1 MTRRKIVFWN
11 DSNSTWYV
19 SEEYNGDKEDFAAL
33 RTIFGPSMDGCDK
46 TWPEIM
52 EMLNGVS
59 SMADFLKV
67 IPQINRCYHSHLAPS
82 DSRNVGARLGI
93 AHDLKHLTALLAY
106 LDEVYLL
113 KLNAA
118 GVVKM
123 SFWKGKPVLDEDT
136 FRYYLAKPGD
146 YVTQGVVDDAIECV
160 PEACFCSECA
170 QMGEPKSSRF
180 DERTGKW
187 RNTYH
192 TFRKVGGEWPDCV
205 WEYRGDCFYGE
216 NEMRGKPMQVVSG

>member
-59 SMADFLKV
+59 TMADFLKV

-82 DSRNVGARLGI
+82 DTRDIGARLGI
-93 AHDLKHLTALLAY
+93 AHNAERLAALLAD

-113 KLNAA
+113 KSNAA
-118 GVVKM
+118 GVNQM
-123 SFWKGKPVLDEDT
+123 NFWEGIKARLEAEIRLFGE
-136 FRYYLAKPGD
+136 LAP
-146 YVTQGVVDDAIECV
+146 Q
-160 PEACFCSECA
+160 
-170 QMGEPKSSRF
+170 
-180 DERTGKW
+180 
-187 RNTYH
+187 
-192 TFRKVGGEWPDCV
+192 
-205 WEYRGDCFYGE
+205 WEVYKE
-216 NEMRGKPMQVVSG
+216 VA

>member
-82 DSRNVGARLGI
+82 DTRDIGARLGI
-93 AHDLKHLTALLAY
+93 AHDMEHLTALLAD

-113 KLNAA
+113 KSNAT
-118 GVVKM
+118 GVSQM
-123 SFWKGKPVLDEDT
+123 NFWEGKPVLDADT
-136 FRYYLAKPGD
+136 FRYEAVKPGD
-146 YVTQGVVDDAIECV
+146 YVAQEVVDDAMDCL
-160 PEACFCSECA
+160 PPASMSARCS
-170 QMGEPKSSRF
+170 QMGEPYSTRLDDK
-180 DERTGKW
+180 TGRY
-187 RNTYH
+187 RNVYA
-192 TFRKVGGEWPDCV
+192 TFSKVADEWPNGIWKYC
-205 WEYRGDCFYGE
+205 GHCFQGE
-216 NEMRGKPMQVVSG
+216 TEERGKETIYC

>member
-33 RTIFGPSMDGCDK
+33 RTIFGPDADGCDK

-67 IPQINRCYHSHLAPS
+67 IPQINHYYHSHLDPS

-93 AHDLKHLTALLAY
+93 AHDLEHLTALLTD

-113 KLNAA
+113 KSNAV
-118 GVVKM
+118 GVNQM
-123 SFWKGKPVLDEDT
+123 DFWNGRPLLDTDT
-136 FRYYLAKPGD
+136 FRYETVKPGD
-146 YVTQGVVDDAIECV
+146 YVTQEVVDDAMDCL
-160 PEACFCSECA
+160 PPASMSAHCS
-170 QMGEPKSSRF
+170 QMGEPYSTRLDDK
-180 DERTGKW
+180 TGRY
-187 RNTYH
+187 RNVYA
-192 TFRKVGGEWPDCV
+192 TFSKVGGEWPNGIWKYC
-205 WEYRGDCFYGE
+205 GHCFQGE
-216 NEMRGKPMQVVSG
+216 TEERGKEPICC